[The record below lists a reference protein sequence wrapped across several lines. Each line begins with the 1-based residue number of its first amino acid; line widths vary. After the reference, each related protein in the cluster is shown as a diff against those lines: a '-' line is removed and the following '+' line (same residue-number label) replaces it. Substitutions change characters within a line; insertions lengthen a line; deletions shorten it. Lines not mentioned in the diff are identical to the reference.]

1 MVATDS
7 AQNVGRAPRVR
18 VFLAGDVMT
27 GRGIDQI
34 LPYPGQP
41 ELHEPWVRDAR
52 SYVTL
57 AERKNGPIS
66 RPVQFDYVWGEALQV
81 WSEWKPDLRIVNLET
96 SVTISDAFWPAKG
109 IHYRMHP
116 DNVPCLAAA
125 GVDCCVLANNHVMDW
140 GYEGLTETLTT
151 LHDAGL
157 ATAGAGANLDD
168 AARPAR
174 LTVGNMGDVLVFAF
188 ADLSSGVPEAWRA
201 GAGTGGVNLLPNLSA
216 KSAEKAV
223 RAIRRSAVRSP
234 LLVIASIHWGGNW
247 GYQILPEQRTFAQR
261 LVDEA
266 GVDIVHGHSSHHPIG
281 MECYQGRTIL
291 YGCGDFLN
299 DYEGIHGHEEFR
311 AGLALMYF
319 IDVSGDRG
327 RAQQLEIVPMSVRQM
342 RLLHAG
348 AAESDWLAAKLDEVS
363 RPFETR
369 VDRTNVGLSVHP
381 ARQ

>member
-381 ARQ
+381 AR

>member
-1 MVATDS
+1 M
-7 AQNVGRAPRVR
+7 
-18 VFLAGDVMT
+18 FLAGDVMT

-34 LPYPGQP
+34 LPHPGAP
-41 ELHEPWVRDAR
+41 ELHEPWMRDAR
-52 SYVTL
+52 GYVTL
-57 AERKNGPIS
+57 AERKNGPIP
-66 RPVQFDYVWGEALQV
+66 RPVQFDYVWGEALAV
-81 WSEWKPDLRIVNLET
+81 WRERKPDVRIVNLET
-96 SVTISDAFWPAKG
+96 SITVSDEFWPAKG

-116 DNVPCLAAA
+116 RNVPCLTAA
-125 GVDCCVLANNHVMDW
+125 GLDCCVLANNHVMDW
-140 GYEGLTETLTT
+140 GREGLAETLTA
-151 LHDAGL
+151 LHDSGL
-157 ATAGAGANLDD
+157 ATAGAGTNLED

-174 LTVGNMGDVLVFAF
+174 LPIGNAGDVLVFGF
-188 ADLSSGVPEAWRA
+188 ADLSSGVPQEWRA
-201 GAGTGGVNLLPNLSA
+201 GAESGGVNLLPNLSA
-216 KSAEKAV
+216 KSVERAV
-223 RAIRRSAVRSP
+223 RTIRRSSGESP

-247 GYQILPEQRTFAQR
+247 GYNVLPEQRIFAER

-281 MECYQGRTIL
+281 IERYHGRTIL

-311 AGLALMYF
+311 PGLALMYF
-319 IDVSGDRG
+319 LDIADDAG
-327 RAQQLEIVPMSVRQM
+327 RTQQLNIVPMRVRQM

-369 VDRTNVGLSVHP
+369 VDKTNVGLSVHS